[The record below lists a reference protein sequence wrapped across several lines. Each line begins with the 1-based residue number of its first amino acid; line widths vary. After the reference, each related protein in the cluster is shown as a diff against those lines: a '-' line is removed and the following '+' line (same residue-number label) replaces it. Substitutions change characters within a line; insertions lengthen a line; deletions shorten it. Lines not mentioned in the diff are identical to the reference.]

1 VPTVTGGSIA
11 AHRRITSDRIF
22 TAFSDLLYERGYD
35 AITLADVARAAGM
48 SRTTMYN
55 YFPDK
60 DSLVVAFTDHEAS
73 RYLVDL
79 ESTLAVI
86 ENPVDRLRTFVAEQ
100 LNYFAT
106 HHLPPGR
113 ALRVAL
119 SGNAYERVLQHV
131 GVLEQLL
138 RDILRDGADD
148 GYMVVDD
155 IEATVAMVTACINRS
170 GPADYAGSDIDD
182 SIEVTATFVLRALG
196 VRLGANGRP
205 RRRARAASSA

>member
-11 AHRRITSDRIF
+11 AHRRITGDRIF
-22 TAFSDLLYERGYD
+22 AAFSELLYEQGYD
-35 AITLADVARAAGM
+35 AITLADVAKAAGM

-86 ENPVDRLRTFVAEQ
+86 ENPVDRLRTFIAEQ
-100 LNYFAT
+100 LHYFAT

-113 ALRVAL
+113 ALKVAL
-119 SGNAYERVLQHV
+119 SGNAYERVLEHV

-155 IEATVAMVTACINRS
+155 VEATVAMVTACINRG
-170 GPADYAGSDIDD
+170 GPSDYAGSDIDD
-182 SIEVTATFVLRALG
+182 SVEVTETFVLRALG

-205 RRRARAASSA
+205 RRRARATA